1 MNSIN
6 TAYESLSQKIIQAG
20 ETAKELFNCHRKFNA
35 GSKPHKWERM
45 QDVYG
50 LLSQSFTNWG
60 SENIIL
66 ESTLRKQVDNTSLYL
81 KKTFE
86 YTRREFDSF
95 SQLIRFRNTVSQEYF
110 KAHTELD
117 LKKEKHFALGDISK
131 WEVDFNQQKVTAAEL
146 SKNKKLAKEHMFP
159 VVRLVYT
166 ANTPGEGDGK
176 SVWLCQRPISGA
188 VRTRR
193 PQKSKKIFESTYGA
207 LHGQPSSLY

>member
-6 TAYESLSQKIIQAG
+6 TAYESFSQKIIQAG

-50 LLSQSFTNWG
+50 LLAQGFTNWG
-60 SENIIL
+60 THLMTTEG
-66 ESTLRKQVDNTSLYL
+66 TLRKQVDNTSLYL

-110 KAHTELD
+110 KTHTELD

-131 WEVDFNQQKVTAAEL
+131 WEVDFKVQKVTAAEL

-159 VVRLVYT
+159 AVRDIHP
-166 ANTPGEGDGK
+166 ANPSTEGDGEGI
-176 SVWLCQRPISGA
+176 WLCECTTG
-188 VRTRR
+188 
-193 PQKSKKIFESTYGA
+193 
-207 LHGQPSSLY
+207 